1 MSDPNNDSSQ
11 VSEGTAVVVDGQA
24 AETAGNPANALATAL
39 GDHLD
44 ALDKTIEAM
53 PGVDAFTLPSGVR
66 VNMMPGKGRD
76 LLAAQRVAGSD
87 SHQVMYALAAVLCTF
102 DGQRKVME
110 DVLDMPLGDV
120 MQIVAKIGER
130 HGGDFLPSTT
140 APSST
145 SQP

>member
-1 MSDPNNDSSQ
+1 MSDPNVEQSLNPDPSLA
-11 VSEGTAVVVDGQA
+11 SEGQA
-24 AETAGNPANALATAL
+24 GDPATVLATAL
-39 GDHLD
+39 TDHLD
-44 ALDKTIEAM
+44 ALDKAIEAQ

-87 SHQVMYALAAVLCTF
+87 SHQVMYALAAGLCTF
-102 DGQRKVME
+102 DGERKVME

-120 MQIVAKIGER
+120 MKLMAKIGEQA
-130 HGGDFLPSTT
+130 GDDFLPSSTT

-145 SQP
+145 SPQ

>member
-1 MSDPNNDSSQ
+1 MSDPNIDASQ
-11 VSEGTAVVVDGQA
+11 VPDGAAVADSQT
-24 AETAGNPANALATAL
+24 AETSGSPAEALATAI

-44 ALDKTIEAM
+44 ALDKAIEAQ

-87 SHQVMYALAAVLCTF
+87 THQVMYALAAGLCFF
-102 DGQRKVME
+102 DGERKVME
-110 DVLDMPLGDV
+110 DILEMPLGDV
-120 MQIVAKIGER
+120 MQLMGKIGEQA
-130 HGGDFLPSTT
+130 GDAFLPSTS
-140 APSST
+140 AGSST